1 VWLAVPV
8 QGELSS
14 KGQGG
19 GLTILESTDPDV
31 LVVLFLEERSYSLDI
46 VVILDDVFQVLGWN
60 LKW

>member
-1 VWLAVPV
+1 MWLVVPV
-8 QGELSS
+8 QGELPG
-14 KGQGG
+14 KGHSG

-46 VVILDDVFQVLGWN
+46 VVILDDVFQVLSWN